1 MRTKH
6 PSKRLQA
13 VIKAYRE
20 AEARANGEAIPKGFG
35 EMLADLNEPEL
46 PLKSITELNGG
57 EPEAM
62 NDETS
67 EGARAKQGMKRKG
80 KTHNEDNGLVPAKR
94 VPRKRKTMDSVN
106 SEATSA
112 VTAADDSTPSVSR
125 RGSAVRK
132 RGTGRGRG
140 SKRGRS
146 ASRASSIVTT
156 TTMANDHDHDDFD
169 DDWGRS
175 IDEAIT
181 KEMLETPA
189 GTTGTGTDKENTLP
203 APKIPRPRPRKKQKV
218 VAEEEE

>member
-35 EMLADLNEPEL
+35 EMLADLNEPEP
-46 PLKSITELNGG
+46 PLKSIAELNGG
-57 EPEAM
+57 EAEAM
-62 NDETS
+62 NDGAS
-67 EGARAKQGMKRKG
+67 EGARAKQGTKRKG
-80 KTHNEDNGLVPAKR
+80 KANNEDDRPAPAKR
-94 VPRKRKTMDSVN
+94 APRKRKTVDSVN
-106 SEATSA
+106 SEGTSA
-112 VTAADDSTPSVSR
+112 VTAADDSTPIVSR
-125 RGSAVRK
+125 QSSAVRK

-146 ASRASSIVTT
+146 GSRASSIVTT
-156 TTMANDHDHDDFD
+156 TTMANDHDLDDFD

-181 KEMLETPA
+181 KEMLEIPA
-189 GTTGTGTDKENTLP
+189 GTTGTGTDKENSLP
-203 APKIPRPRPRKKQKV
+203 AAKIPRPRPRKKQKL
-218 VAEEEE
+218 VAEEG